1 MERTLRQLKL
11 EHMRSGD
18 LERLMIC
25 GVNGSTVVDCCNLSS

>member
-18 LERLMIC
+18 VERLMIC
-25 GVNGSTVVDCCNLSS
+25 GVNGSTVVDYCSRNS